1 MMRTKE
7 RWVRVLQKQSSSA
20 AVIFTPSLCSPR
32 WSHSSLL
39 SSLISLS
46 SPQTITM
53 LTRSLTTRKPGNAAA
68 PSHSGK
74 LASWHLTNCSTYRW
88 RRTLQVLEFLRSR
101 TDLRGQRWSPVSTC
115 TQHVTHTS
123 HVSRGDKAVVTGHQ
137 ESPEAAS

>member
-1 MMRTKE
+1 MFCRSNHSL
-7 RWVRVLQKQSSSA
+7 LQQ
-20 AVIFTPSLCSPR
+20 FSPR
-32 WSHSSLL
+32 LSALLAGLTALSSLL

-137 ESPEAAS
+137 ESPEAAL